1 MRIINYFI
9 ISTIIVFTV
18 IACKEPYEPDIIS
31 SDNSYLVVE
40 GVLNAGSGPTSIR
53 LSRTFKL
60 DDTARLRGEQN
71 ASVMVEGKDNI
82 IRQLTMTADGIY
94 TSPDLG
100 LALNQEYRLKI
111 ITANGK
117 EYLSDYVVAK
127 KTPPIDSIGFVR
139 NEKGVQIHAS
149 THDNSNNT
157 RYYLWDYDETW
168 EIRTFYYSSYK
179 YENGVVLPR
188 DPILDDVSTCWK
200 YGKSS
205 NILIGSSA
213 SFQTDAIY
221 RAPIAFFN
229 NGDEKLAVRYSILL
243 RQYALNKK
251 GYEFYEM
258 MKKNTESLGSI
269 FDAQPSE
276 IRGNIRCTG
285 DPYEPVIGYIS
296 ASDAEEKRIFITQA
310 QLGGWIFRQN
320 CESYN
325 IANHPD
331 SIAAAYGTGLSIYSA
346 IMMGPFITGYNVSSL
361 PCVDCRKRG
370 GSLIK
375 PSYW

>member
-1 MRIINYFI
+1 MRIINYFTLSAFI
-9 ISTIIVFTV
+9 AFTV
-18 IACKEPYEPDIIS
+18 MACKEPYKPTIIS
-31 SDNSYLVVE
+31 SNNSYLVVE
-40 GVLNAGSGPTSIR
+40 GVLNAGSGPTTIK

-82 IRQLTMTADGIY
+82 IRQLTMTGDGVY
-94 TSPDLG
+94 TNPNLG

-117 EYLSDYVVAK
+117 EYLSDYVLAK
-127 KTPPIDSIGFVR
+127 KTPAIDSVGFVR
-139 NEKGVQIHAS
+139 NEKGVQIHAT

-168 EIRTFYYSSYK
+168 EIRTFYYSQYK

-188 DPILDDVSTCWK
+188 DPFLDDVSTCWK

-213 SFQTDAIY
+213 SLQSDAIY
-221 RAPIAFFN
+221 RAPIAFFS

-243 RQYALNKK
+243 RQYALDKK

-276 IRGNIRCTG
+276 IRGNIRCTA

-296 ASDAEEKRIFITQA
+296 ASDVEEKRIFITWA
-310 QLGGWIFRQN
+310 QLGGWIFGQD
-320 CESYN
+320 CESYD
-325 IANHPD
+325 IPNHPD
-331 SIAAAYGTGLSIYSA
+331 SIAAAYGMGLSIYSA
-346 IMMGPFITGYNVSSL
+346 IFNGPFISRYEISQL
-361 PCVDCRKRG
+361 RCVDCRKRG
-370 GSLIK
+370 GSLVK